1 MNTLEVSKYC
11 LLIKQEWENK
21 LSLSPLV
28 KELEKQIKTI
38 QDQGDQL
45 RSRINVLEG
54 HGKQLVKSSSEKEC
68 FNTFKTKRSFWRT
81 C

>member
-38 QDQGDQL
+38 QDQGD
-45 RSRINVLEG
+45 
-54 HGKQLVKSSSEKEC
+54 
-68 FNTFKTKRSFWRT
+68 
-81 C
+81 